1 MSDQKCKIR
10 PVIMNINSNE
20 PLFYPYSVLAN
31 QCSGSC
37 NDINNSYA
45 KLHVPDF
52 VKDMNIKRFN
62 QCQELMKQV
71 MWLRMII
78 MHVNVDWMQV
88 FATALETTMERK
100 VWS

>member
-10 PVIMNINSNE
+10 PVITNINSNE

-71 MWLRMII
+71 M
-78 MHVNVDWMQV
+78 
-88 FATALETTMERK
+88 
-100 VWS
+100 